1 MSTLKT
7 VQFDCRRLR
16 GFTVVEMLVVL
27 AIMAL
32 LLSIAAPALMGRVR
46 GAQETTLRHNLATV
60 RESIDHFHADRGR
73 YPETLQELVALG
85 YLNHLPE
92 DPLTQSTTT
101 WLLVPAG
108 QVPAL
113 ISGGSTT
120 GSADTASANAGFAD
134 IHSGASGSARNGDSY
149 ASW

>member
-1 MSTLKT
+1 MSTLQP
-7 VQFDCRRLR
+7 VQFACRRLR
-16 GFTVVEMLVVL
+16 GFTVIEMLVVL

-32 LLSIAAPALMGRVR
+32 LLSFVAPTLMGRVR

-60 RESIDHFHADRGR
+60 REAIDNFHADRGR

-92 DPLTQSTTT
+92 DPLTQSTTS
-101 WLLVPAG
+101 WVLVPAG
-108 QVPAL
+108 TVPPL
-113 ISGGSTT
+113 ISGGSTAGNAET
-120 GSADTASANAGFAD
+120 HPSNAGFAD
-134 IHSGASGSARNGDSY
+134 IHSGASGSARNGDTY